1 MLSEIIRGTKTT
13 LPANAKGQRMWYT
26 YRYEPVMN
34 MYVSRI
40 DDAFGYS
47 SEAGNFDYRYG
58 MALRRTDLNR
68 LNYETDLDNLGRI
81 KAVRGPNEL
90 ATGVPYIIAF
100 DYQPKATF
108 GTNGIT
114 APAYAVTK
122 HYDIQPPNDDM
133 ETVTFVDGFGRLTA
147 INYPDY
153 PENNVKYHYGGINSS
168 YNRIGRLLASRTLH
182 TQQHTL
188 NDGHEKTT
196 ITTGAHSVDD
206 KHRSPRNVHHRK
218 EHRIRCSQRPVGLP
232 QGTLQAGRVL
242 PPDEERIQNHRVV
255 SRRRIG
261 GRRRNLRNEL
271 KNAGFAVV
279 AATYR
284 LFPRA
289 KNPEYTQDAAAAVA
303 WTFKHI
309 AEYGGDPNQIYVGG
323 HSAGG
328 YLTLMLALDKRYLE
342 AEGIDADRVKGY
354 FPVSGQCATHYT
366 IRKERKISFT
376 LPIVDDYAPLNHARK
391 LHTQLV
397 LITGDRKLEQ
407 MSRYEENLYLKSVLE
422 GVGNPFIP
430 IHELS
435 GFDHGSVL
443 APACELIKGY
453 MRK

>member
-1 MLSEIIRGTKTT
+1 MKKL
-13 LPANAKGQRMWYT
+13 L
-26 YRYEPVMN
+26 
-34 MYVSRI
+34 
-40 DDAFGYS
+40 
-47 SEAGNFDYRYG
+47 
-58 MALRRTDLNR
+58 LL
-68 LNYETDLDNLGRI
+68 
-81 KAVRGPNEL
+81 L
-90 ATGVPYIIAF
+90 A
-100 DYQPKATF
+100 
-108 GTNGIT
+108 
-114 APAYAVTK
+114 
-122 HYDIQPPNDDM
+122 
-133 ETVTFVDGFGRLTA
+133 LTA
-147 INYPDY
+147 WMTNTEAQETYTT
-153 PENNVKYHYGGINSS
+153 VKNIVYVD
-168 YNRIGRLLASRTLH
+168 A
-182 TQQHTL
+182 
-188 NDGHEKTT
+188 NDP
-196 ITTGAHSVDD
+196 SVY
-206 KHRSPRNVHHRK
+206 RK
-218 EHRIRCSQRPVGLP
+218 ERCKLDVYYPQTKKGFKTIVWFHGGGL
-232 QGTLQAGRVL
+232 
-242 PPDEERIQNHRVV
+242 E
-255 SRRRIG
+255 G
-261 GRRRNLRNEL
+261 GDRDLRNEL

-284 LFPRA
+284 LLPRA

-342 AEGIDADRVKGY
+342 AEGIDADRVKEY

-376 LPIVDDYAPLNHARK
+376 LPIVDNYAPLNHARK
-391 LHTQLV
+391 LNTQLV

>member
-1 MLSEIIRGTKTT
+1 MDMKKL
-13 LPANAKGQRMWYT
+13 L
-26 YRYEPVMN
+26 
-34 MYVSRI
+34 
-40 DDAFGYS
+40 
-47 SEAGNFDYRYG
+47 
-58 MALRRTDLNR
+58 LL
-68 LNYETDLDNLGRI
+68 
-81 KAVRGPNEL
+81 L
-90 ATGVPYIIAF
+90 A
-100 DYQPKATF
+100 
-108 GTNGIT
+108 
-114 APAYAVTK
+114 
-122 HYDIQPPNDDM
+122 
-133 ETVTFVDGFGRLTA
+133 LTA
-147 INYPDY
+147 WMTSADAQETYTT
-153 PENNVKYHYGGINSS
+153 VKNIVYV
-168 YNRIGRLLASRTLH
+168 AA
-182 TQQHTL
+182 
-188 NDGHEKTT
+188 NDP
-196 ITTGAHSVDD
+196 SVY
-206 KHRSPRNVHHRK
+206 RK
-218 EHRIRCSQRPVGLP
+218 ERCKLDVYYPQTKKGFKTIVWFHGGGL
-232 QGTLQAGRVL
+232 
-242 PPDEERIQNHRVV
+242 E
-255 SRRRIG
+255 G
-261 GRRRNLRNEL
+261 GDRDLRNEL
-271 KNAGFAVV
+271 KNAGVAVV

-376 LPIVDDYAPLNHARK
+376 LPIVDNYAPLNHARK
-391 LHTQLV
+391 LNTQLV